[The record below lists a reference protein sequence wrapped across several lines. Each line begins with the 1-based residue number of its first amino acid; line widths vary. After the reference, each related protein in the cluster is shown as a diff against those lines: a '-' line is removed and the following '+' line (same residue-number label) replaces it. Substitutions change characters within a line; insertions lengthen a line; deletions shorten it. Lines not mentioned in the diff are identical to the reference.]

1 MSGREGSLFASLAQR
16 VEGPGSQTQ
25 NLQVSGFG
33 LSVWLAMLS
42 VPWAL
47 AEECFLPGSGMI
59 GEGGAGGTAVG
70 ALFPKYHSHDSDLR
84 VLPLSLVF
92 FSSTAFGPASVSLLY
107 FPFLNLH
114 KALRGLELPWGL
126 LPLVRLVSGSWTADL
141 GLSALE
147 GPGKASGG
155 LVGSRQA
162 NEPAPQGWPCTR
174 HPAAG
179 AGGGGEPQ
187 YLMAPLVQATAP
199 PHPSM
204 TDRPCST
211 DRPYSS
217 HSPSHWPQVLLSEE
231 GGTQMWHSGLELHL

>member
-70 ALFPKYHSHDSDLR
+70 ALFPKCHSHDSDLG

-179 AGGGGEPQ
+179 AGGGWRASVSDG
-187 YLMAPLVQATAP
+187 APGAGHRPSPPIHDRQALLYRQALLIAQP
-199 PHPSM
+199 IPLAS
-204 TDRPCST
+204 
-211 DRPYSS
+211 
-217 HSPSHWPQVLLSEE
+217 SPSQ
-231 GGTQMWHSGLELHL
+231 